1 MNCIDLHFLPLHTHE
16 LNEFSASVHFEAVF
30 SLLSITKLKY
40 TRVNFK
46 SKLLEFKSRIGL
58 FLLGIFCEFNNS
70 NIELKQAKTGKG
82 KAKFVRYLNPIQ
94 SKLSIKTSNEYKLD
108 LEFHSKKSVV
118 AVFSGEIVEQVTV
131 VEIEIVWWVRL
142 RLCGFSTF
150 RVINELYS
158 KPHKIN
164 CLSFQTIA
172 K

>member
-1 MNCIDLHFLPLHTHE
+1 M
-16 LNEFSASVHFEAVF
+16 
-30 SLLSITKLKY
+30 
-40 TRVNFK
+40 
-46 SKLLEFKSRIGL
+46 LEFKSRIGL

-82 KAKFVRYLNPIQ
+82 KAKFVQYLNPIQ

-158 KPHKIN
+158 KTTQNK
-164 CLSFQTIA
+164 LSLFPNDCEMKFIVHQNTTEHRWAI
-172 K
+172 